1 MDYQDKYDELY
12 NIVSTLKVLESEIT
26 DEEYIENLRQ
36 VRWQAED
43 ELKEVEEILNEKERE
58 EYELEMRER
67 EYEYQNMQG
76 F

>member
-1 MDYQDKYDELY
+1 MNYQDKYDELY
-12 NIVSTLKVLESEIT
+12 NIVSTLKVLESELT

-67 EYEYQNMQG
+67 EYEYRSMQG

>member
-1 MDYQDKYDELY
+1 MDYQEKYDELY
-12 NIVSTLKVLESEIT
+12 NIVSTLKVLESEIA
-26 DEEYIENLRQ
+26 DEDYIENLRQ

-67 EYEYQNMQG
+67 EYEYRSMQG

>member
-1 MDYQDKYDELY
+1 MNYQDKYDELY